1 MGKRVIISIRIRV
14 LKVQIGQIKY
24 ERFTSPNNFEL
35 DEKLLKAWTTAKISL
50 TNHVKPYEEGIKMIH
65 IKPQE
70 SLATNN
76 T

>member
-1 MGKRVIISIRIRV
+1 
-14 LKVQIGQIKY
+14 
-24 ERFTSPNNFEL
+24 
-35 DEKLLKAWTTAKISL
+35 
-50 TNHVKPYEEGIKMIH
+50 MIH

>member
-1 MGKRVIISIRIRV
+1 MK
-14 LKVQIGQIKY
+14 
-24 ERFTSPNNFEL
+24 
-35 DEKLLKAWTTAKISL
+35 KLLKAQTTAKISL
-50 TNHVKPYEEGIKMIH
+50 TNYVKPYEEGIKMIH